1 MAFPWPGQKKEVPVG
16 VRPEFPAALEAE
28 LPAALPSKA
37 DNPLKSAARNPAH
50 GPVQPLGHPGHPLAG
65 HGSGRGENDPLP
77 VLTERLETLGRMLDE
92 AKEQVTSYLLHR
104 ESQSGA
110 DDNARALA
118 RKMEALAE
126 KLEQGGG
133 RAFEQKLD
141 ALYGKIDQLAGAMP
155 GHPLAGRG
163 SVGDPVPA
171 ATERPEQG
179 GVVFGPSGGV
189 SEEDLKASVRPVV
202 EKIER
207 LEARLKSIDALKDAL
222 VPAITKLR
230 DAQTEQHNTQST
242 AIRQLA
248 ELVPQYFN
256 ALPQYFTA
264 VQQQVVAAQH
274 HADAGLRA
282 IIDIL
287 RPPQTEAAEPATVA
301 GDWQEALLGGELA
314 RNPALNADKNRLL
327 SGVLGGDPGACGLIG
342 SLLQFR
348 AAAATRKRVTG
359 MPPLLKDIGEAFYRW
374 QPKTSSKPSE
384 LEKAMVAWLVRA
396 CEQAGMANTIEL
408 VSPGERFDSLRH
420 NAPRPG
426 VEITQVLG
434 WIVLRDNGKVYTKAS
449 VAVK

>member
-1 MAFPWPGQKKEVPVG
+1 MAFPWPAKKDAPTG
-16 VRPEFPAALEAE
+16 ARPEFPAALEADLPE
-28 LPAALPSKA
+28 ALPAKA
-37 DNPLKSAARNPAH
+37 DNPLKSVTRDAASRPK
-50 GPVQPLGHPGHPLAG
+50 
-65 HGSGRGENDPLP
+65 SGEGDPLP

-104 ESQSGA
+104 ESQSGG
-110 DDNARALA
+110 DDDARALA

-126 KLEQGGG
+126 RLEHGGG
-133 RAFEQKLD
+133 RALEQKLD
-141 ALYGKIDQLAGAMP
+141 ALYGKIDQLAGAVSL
-155 GHPLAGRG
+155 GTAGGAG
-163 SVGDPVPA
+163 SESNGGASETAGKLTLRPA
-171 ATERPEQG
+171 A
-179 GVVFGPSGGV
+179 
-189 SEEDLKASVRPVV
+189 
-202 EKIER
+202 EKIEQ

-230 DAQTEQHNTQST
+230 DAQTEQHNSQSA

-264 VQQQVVAAQH
+264 VQQQVVAAQQ

-287 RPPQTEAAEPATVA
+287 RPPQTEAADAEGHPLAGL
-301 GDWQEALLGGELA
+301 GDWQEALLGSELA
-314 RNPALNADKNRLL
+314 HNPALNADRNRLL
-327 SGVLGGDPGACGLIG
+327 GGIHAGDPAACGLVG

-348 AAAATRKRVTG
+348 AAAADK

-374 QPKTSSKPSE
+374 QPKTSSKSSE
-384 LEKAMVAWLVRA
+384 LEKALVAWIVRA